1 MGSPVDGWAW
11 SKPLTEELPYEVNL
25 RRLAEARGLA
35 QGAQWLERHGE
46 PGTAEPL
53 APSLHLR
60 GVRGLTS
67 DSEPAWLRNLTTV
80 IRKAW

>member
-25 RRLAEARGLA
+25 RRLAEVRGLA
-35 QGAQWLERHGE
+35 QGAQWLQRHGE
-46 PGTAEPL
+46 SEVPEPGAAPL
-53 APSLHLR
+53 RLR

-67 DSEPAWLRNLTTV
+67 DAEPAWLRNLTTA